1 MKEQYS
7 PKQLQARD
15 LYQRGLSTRQ
25 VAKLVKA
32 SPSTVTGWVRDLLRT
47 KEQAWEVSAHKSLSP
62 RKCRE
67 RARAKMERH
76 LGRTLKR
83 TEHVHH
89 KDSDYTNNDLSNL
102 AVLTEREHAELHR
115 VRRYRGQSAI
125 PAGTLPF

>member
-1 MKEQYS
+1 MKTDVR
-7 PKQLQARD
+7 KQQARD

-25 VAKLVKA
+25 VAQLVNA
-32 SPSTVTGWVRDLLRT
+32 APSTVIGWLRDILRT
-47 KEQAWEVSAHKSLSP
+47 KEQAWAVSVHKSESP

-76 LGRTLKR
+76 LGRTLKT

-89 KDSDYTNNDLSNL
+89 KDSDYTNNDLNNL
-102 AVLTEREHAELHR
+102 IVLTEREHAELHR

-125 PAGTLPF
+125 PPGDLPF